1 MKASENEVPPE
12 NRAISKNSGV
22 FFSIQTTYLVNFNRA
37 LKSLT
42 PWKMIS
48 KTRLINLSMG
58 GNNTEIKLFPMQKS
72 PKIWGTQK

>member
-1 MKASENEVPPE
+1 MKASKNEVPPE
-12 NRAISKNSGV
+12 NRTISKKSGV
-22 FFSIQTTYLVNFNRA
+22 LSIQTTYLVNFNRA